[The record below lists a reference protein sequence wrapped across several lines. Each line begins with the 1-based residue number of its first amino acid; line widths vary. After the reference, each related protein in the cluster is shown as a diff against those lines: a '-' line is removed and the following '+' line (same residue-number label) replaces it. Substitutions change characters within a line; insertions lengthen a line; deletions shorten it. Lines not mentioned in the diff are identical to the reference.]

1 MFFKVIYCLFMPV
14 FRLLYRVKISGR
26 ENIPNGACVVCAN
39 HTSNLDPI
47 FLAIALGLS
56 QNWIFMAKAE
66 LFKIPGLNLII
77 KWLGAI
83 PVNRGSTDISTLR
96 NAIEGLGEG
105 KKVMIFPEGTRVHG
119 EADVSGAKTG
129 AAMIASRA
137 KAPMLPVYISGEK
150 HLFGKVNVVIGEAVS
165 SDIEEKGSAKYRV
178 LVDKVFGEIISLGKG
193 GAC

>member
-1 MFFKVIYCLFMPV
+1 MFFKVIYCLLMPV
-14 FRLLYRVKISGR
+14 FRLVYRVKISGR
-26 ENIPNGACVVCAN
+26 ENIPKDACVVCAN
-39 HTSNLDPI
+39 HTNLTDPI

-66 LFKIPGLNLII
+66 LFKIPVLNVLL

-96 NAIEGLGEG
+96 NAIDGLSQG
-105 KKVMIFPEGTRVHG
+105 KKVMIFPEGTRVQG

-137 KAPMLPVYISGEK
+137 KAPMLPVYISGGK
-150 HLFGKVNVVIGEAVS
+150 HLFGKVNIIIGKAIS
-165 SDIEEKGSAKYRV
+165 TDTEEKGSAKYRV
-178 LVDKVFGEIISLGKG
+178 LVDKVFGEIINLGKG
-193 GAC
+193 GVC

>member
-137 KAPMLPVYISGEK
+137 KAPMLPVYISGGK

-165 SDIEEKGSAKYRV
+165 SDIEEKGSVKYRV
-178 LVDKVFGEIISLGKG
+178 LVDKVFGEIINLGKG